1 VSDYKIPAGAT
12 AAEITARRFG
22 GPTKIVETLVTV
34 GTTAAKLFDN
44 NPRRV
49 AWTMTN
55 RGSADCAVSFAQ
67 DVATGTGF
75 ILAASGGAIE
85 SYVDEDGE
93 TVSAALY
100 AVSGAA
106 GQTVRIV
113 ETVRV

>member
-1 VSDYKIPAGAT
+1 VGDYKIPAGAT

-22 GPTKIVETLVTV
+22 GPTQIVETLVTV
-34 GTTAAKLFDN
+34 DTTAIKLIGN

-49 AWTMTN
+49 AWTASN
-55 RGSADCAVSFAQ
+55 RGSSDCAVSFAQ
-67 DVATGTGF
+67 DVTTGNGF
-75 ILAASGGAIE
+75 ILAASGGTIE

-100 AVSGAA
+100 AVSGSA